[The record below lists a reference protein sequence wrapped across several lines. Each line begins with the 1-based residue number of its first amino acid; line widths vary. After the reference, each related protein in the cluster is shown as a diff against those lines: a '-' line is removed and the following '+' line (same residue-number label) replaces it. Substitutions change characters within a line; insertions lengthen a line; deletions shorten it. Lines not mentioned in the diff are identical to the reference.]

1 MGGNRILVRVKMGV
15 ISGLLRAKLGES
27 RGFLRRRR
35 GKEWVIKW

>member
-1 MGGNRILVRVKMGV
+1 MGGNRILVKVKMGV